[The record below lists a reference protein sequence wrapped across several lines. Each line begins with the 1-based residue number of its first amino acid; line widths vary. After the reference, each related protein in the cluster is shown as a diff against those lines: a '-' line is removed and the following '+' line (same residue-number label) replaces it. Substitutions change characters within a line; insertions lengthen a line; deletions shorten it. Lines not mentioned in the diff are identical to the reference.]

1 MPGWGEGGISRNW
14 VPIGS
19 RVRESVT
26 YLAMVI
32 GGSLLP
38 HLHGATLLFP
48 QEARLERVVSS
59 SEFMFLIGS
68 NYKGP
73 QGDPGRRERT
83 WERQRFT
90 ATPTIPTCHPLPH
103 KYMWKKVP
111 DPLNNAKKP

>member
-19 RVRESVT
+19 RVRESVM

-38 HLHGATLLFP
+38 HLYGATLLFP
-48 QEARLERVVSS
+48 QEARLERVVFS

-90 ATPTIPTCHPLPH
+90 ASTHHPHVPPTPPQVHVEKGPRPF
-103 KYMWKKVP
+103 K
-111 DPLNNAKKP
+111 